1 MARPLGFDPD
11 AAITAL
17 KEVFWTRGFEATSMQ
32 DIEAATGL
40 AKQSL
45 YRLFGDKRG
54 MYRAALQ
61 SYAACEIASGVEL
74 VLETPGDART
84 RLAALFDDAIA
95 ETVAAGDLRGC
106 FLCNAT
112 AEVAVDDR
120 DTQGVLRTMADQMT
134 QIFATALR
142 VDPQYAGD
150 DAMCM
155 RRALHLHG
163 GYVGL
168 RVLVKSGL
176 SVSEAQDMVGDLL
189 SVV

>member
-11 AAITAL
+11 LATAAL
-17 KEVFWTRGFEATSMQ
+17 KAVFWARGYEATSMQ
-32 DIEAATGL
+32 DIEAGTGL

-61 SYAACEIASGVEL
+61 SYADHEVASGAAL
-74 VLETPGDART
+74 VAETPGDARAK
-84 RLAALFDDAIA
+84 LAALFGSAI
-95 ETVAAGDLRGC
+95 EDTVAAGDLRGC

-112 AEVAVDDR
+112 AEVAVDDGE
-120 DTQGVLRTMADQMT
+120 TQGVLRGMADRLT
-134 QIFATALR
+134 QVFVNALR
-142 VDPQYAGD
+142 ADAAYAQ
-150 DAMCM
+150 DAGLTA
-155 RRALHLHG
+155 RRALHLHS

-176 SVSEAQDMVGDLL
+176 TLAEARALVADLL
-189 SVV
+189 AVV